1 MDQKGEISVS
11 ASLITFMVFVV
22 EMTMIAVTISLVVAS
37 VPMEKKQQDKT
48 RCIIV
53 GGLVIVAVLIG
64 TSWFFTQ
71 TEFGQNL
78 LAGACGD
85 CGEGQ
90 RTVTVYTAD
99 GDIIAQYTG
108 DIEIQN
114 GLDGKV
120 SIVFDGNEY
129 IYYNCSVE
137 SAPTLPESDNNKEE

>member
-1 MDQKGEISVS
+1 MS

-78 LAGACGD
+78 LAEACGD

-108 DIEIQN
+108 DIEILRN
-114 GLDGKV
+114 DAGEM
-120 SIVFDGNEY
+120 SFIFEGNRY
-129 IYYNCSVE
+129 PYYNCSVE
-137 SAPTLPESDNNKEE
+137 CISVLPGPDNKEE

>member
-1 MDQKGEISVS
+1 
-11 ASLITFMVFVV
+11 
-22 EMTMIAVTISLVVAS
+22 MIAVTISLVVAS
-37 VPMEKKQQDKT
+37 VPMEKKQQDKS

-71 TEFGQNL
+71 TEFGQNF

-85 CGEGQ
+85 CGKGQ

-114 GLDGKV
+114 DLGGKI
-120 SIVFDGNEY
+120 SIIFDGNEY
-129 IYYNCSVE
+129 NYYNCSIE
-137 SAPTLPESDNNKEE
+137 SVPVLSEPDNEEEE